1 MFLTSELMLVSK
13 ADLLPYV
20 PFSVDAVT
28 KDARDV
34 NADIEVITIS
44 SLKGDGMEAWCNW
57 IMNKVQEKKTALA
70 IANQPEV

>member
-28 KDARDV
+28 KDAREV
-34 NADIEVITIS
+34 NPNLEVITIS
-44 SLKGDGMEAWCNW
+44 TLNGDGLDSWCDW
-57 IMNKVQEKKTALA
+57 LKEKVQLKKEQQKVAA
-70 IANQPEV
+70 AK